1 MKRAVACAIALLAC
15 SCDRREPQRS
25 APVTIRVAVIG
36 GMVETGFWRE
46 LAGRYELTT
55 GNKVAIVASGPKQVV
70 IDAFRKGDI
79 DLITM
84 HSSDAMID
92 LVADGLAVDPQP
104 WLENDM
110 IIVGPSDD
118 PAQIKGERDAATAV
132 AKLVAAKAP
141 ILVDASLG
149 ADGVLHDLA
158 DTAHVALD
166 PAATVMFDGK
176 NQHELLSRAAAL
188 HAYTM
193 VGRIPYLDGKLHADG
208 IEIMVRGDR
217 RLRRPFLVETAAG
230 APPAARDLEEFLR
243 SPETQAWVGTFGV
256 GRFDDQPLFF
266 PIRPAAGSNH
276 AAATTH

>member
-1 MKRAVACAIALLAC
+1 VKRAVACAIALLAC
-15 SCDRREPQRS
+15 SCDRREPQRN

-46 LAGRYELTT
+46 LAGRYELMT

-110 IIVGPSDD
+110 VIVGPSDD
-118 PAQIKGERDAATAV
+118 PAQIKGEHDAAVAV

-141 ILVDASLG
+141 LLVDASLG

-158 DTAHVALD
+158 DAAHVVLD
-166 PAATVMFDGK
+166 PTATVMFDGK
-176 NQHELLSRAAAL
+176 NQHELMTRTAAL

-208 IEIMVRGDR
+208 IEIMVRGDH
-217 RLRRPFLVETAAG
+217 RLRRPFLVETATN

-243 SPETQAWVGTFGV
+243 SPETQAWVGTFGK

-266 PIRPAAGSNH
+266 PIAVSNR

>member
-1 MKRAVACAIALLAC
+1 VKRAVACALALLAC
-15 SCDRREPQRS
+15 SCDRREPERE
-25 APVTIRVAVIG
+25 APATIRVAVIG
-36 GMVETGFWRE
+36 GMVETGFWRD
-46 LAGRYELTT
+46 LAARYELTT
-55 GNKVAIVASGPKQVV
+55 GNKIDIVASGPKQVV

-110 IIVGPSDD
+110 IIVGPTDD
-118 PAQIKGERDAATAV
+118 PAQIKGEHDAATAV
-132 AKLVAAKAP
+132 GKLVAVKAP
-141 ILVDASLG
+141 LLIDASLG

-158 DTAHVALD
+158 DAAHVALD
-166 PAATVMFDGK
+166 PTATLMFDGK

-208 IEIMVRGDR
+208 IGIMVSGDHR
-217 RLRRPFLVETAAG
+217 MRRPFLVETATNAR
-230 APPAARDLEEFLR
+230 PAARDLENFLR
-243 SPETQAWVGTFGV
+243 SPETQAWIGTFGK
-256 GRFDDQPLFF
+256 GRFDEQPLFF
-266 PIRPAAGSNH
+266 PVAVGNPSAAS
-276 AAATTH
+276 TH

>member
-1 MKRAVACAIALLAC
+1 VKRAVACAIALLAC
-15 SCDRREPQRS
+15 SCDRREPQRN

-118 PAQIKGERDAATAV
+118 PAQIKGERD
-132 AKLVAAKAP
+132 
-141 ILVDASLG
+141 
-149 ADGVLHDLA
+149 GVLHDLA
-158 DTAHVALD
+158 DASHVALD
-166 PAATVMFDGK
+166 PTATVMFDGK

-208 IEIMVRGDR
+208 IEIMVRGDH

-243 SPETQAWVGTFGV
+243 APETQAWIATFGV

-266 PIRPAAGSNH
+266 PIRPTAASNRRPDS
-276 AAATTH
+276 TH

>member
-1 MKRAVACAIALLAC
+1 VKLALACVIALLAC
-15 SCDRREPQRS
+15 GCDRREPQRS
-25 APVTIRVAVIG
+25 VPVTIRVAVIG

-55 GNKVAIVASGPKQVV
+55 GNKIEIVASGPKQVV
-70 IDAFRKGDI
+70 IDAFRKGGV

-84 HSSDAMID
+84 HTSDAMID
-92 LVADGLAVDPQP
+92 LVAEGLAVDPQP

-110 IIVGPSDD
+110 LIVGPSDD
-118 PAQIKGERDAATAV
+118 PAQIKGEHDAAAAV
-132 AKLVAAKAP
+132 AKLVAAHAP

-166 PAATVMFDGK
+166 PTAIVMFDGK
-176 NQHELLSRAAAL
+176 NQHVLLSRAAAL
-188 HAYTM
+188 HAYTL

-208 IEIMVRGDR
+208 IDIMVGGDR
-217 RLRRPFLVETAAG
+217 RLRRAFLVETATA
-230 APPAARDLEEFLR
+230 APPAARDLAEFLR
-243 SPETQAWVGTFGV
+243 APETQAWIGTFGK

-266 PIRPAAGSNH
+266 PIAVGNRAG
-276 AAATTH
+276 ATPH